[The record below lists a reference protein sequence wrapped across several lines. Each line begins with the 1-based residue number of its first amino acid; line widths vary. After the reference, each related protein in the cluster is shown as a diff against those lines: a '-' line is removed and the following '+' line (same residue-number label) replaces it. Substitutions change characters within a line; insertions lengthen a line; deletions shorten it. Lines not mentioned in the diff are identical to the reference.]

1 MRKTMIYVKPMVTVI
16 SARPCGVICN
26 SVDKAN
32 WGASSGTWP
41 NEGHPSSGN
50 PSGVDV
56 GTDEGEI
63 DSRAKY
69 NTWTA
74 WDE

>member
-1 MRKTMIYVKPMVTVI
+1 MKKTMIYVKPMVTII

-26 SVDKAN
+26 SRDKAN
-32 WGASSGTWP
+32 WGNQKGTWP
-41 NEGHPSSGN
+41 DEGHTPSGN

-56 GTDEGEI
+56 GEDEGVI
-63 DSRAKY
+63 DSRAKQ
-69 NTWTA
+69 NSWSI